1 MWEVNDKT
9 GFDQCS
15 KNKIGQIS
23 GGPFAQ
29 KIRDFAKNKNNK
41 TFLEVGTWNGLGST
55 KQFVDELIL
64 RDDDYLFYSL
74 ECNSE
79 KSEYA
84 RSLYKEHERINILN
98 EVLYNEDVE
107 NFDDIMPQCNNNDV
121 FKHWHEVDSENM
133 KKCNVFLER
142 KDIPETFDVVL
153 LDGGEFT
160 TYFEFQ
166 IIENKCI
173 YLLLDDINTPKCK
186 KIVEEIKSQ
195 ESQWEIIEENDK
207 ERNGYMVCRNLNN

>member
-1 MWEVNDKT
+1 MWEINDKR
-9 GFDQCS
+9 GFDNS
-15 KNKIGQIS
+15 KKTKTGQIS
-23 GGPFAQ
+23 DGSFAQ
-29 KIRDFAKNKNNK
+29 LIREFAKNKNNK

-64 RDDDYLFYSL
+64 RDDDYIFYSL

-84 RSLYKEHERINILN
+84 RTLYKECEKINILN
-98 EVLYNEDVE
+98 EVLYNEDIE
-107 NFDDIMPQCNNNDV
+107 NFDYIMPQCNNNAI
-121 FKHWHEVDSENM
+121 FKHWHEVDTENM
-133 KKCNVFLER
+133 KRCNVFLER
-142 KDIPETFDVVL
+142 KDIPEKFDVVL

-166 IIENKCI
+166 IIKNKCI
-173 YLLLDDINTPKCK
+173 FLLLDDINTSKCK

-195 ESQWEIIEENDK
+195 QDQWEIIEENNK